1 LGGPS
6 LAWILRDGFSDAS
19 HTQQVTRQTETRFKR
34 MKEPRKTLL
43 YSKIRMKAAC
53 VFTLSLTKSVTDLR
67 HWQVLV
73 SVTVPKR
80 VESWNEA

>member
-1 LGGPS
+1 
-6 LAWILRDGFSDAS
+6 
-19 HTQQVTRQTETRFKR
+19 